1 MSCDSYV
8 RVQVNFTRIN
18 KMEVFNFYVYVRPF
32 DTLSLVRT
40 QGSYATV
47 KIHSKRSS
55 SAGMKIKTAGY
66 LLETLSF

>member
-1 MSCDSYV
+1 MSCDFYV

-18 KMEVFNFYVYVRPF
+18 KMEVFNFNVYVRPF

>member
-18 KMEVFNFYVYVRPF
+18 KMEMFNFYVYVRPF
-32 DTLSLVRT
+32 DTLSLVCT

>member
-40 QGSYATV
+40 QRSYATV

>member
-1 MSCDSYV
+1 MSCDFYV

-55 SAGMKIKTAGY
+55 SAGMKIKTAGC

>member
-1 MSCDSYV
+1 
-8 RVQVNFTRIN
+8 
-18 KMEVFNFYVYVRPF
+18 MEVFNFYVYVRPF
-32 DTLSLVRT
+32 DTLSLART

-66 LLETLSF
+66 LLETLKGTSTLTTE

>member
-40 QGSYATV
+40 QGSYTTV

>member
-1 MSCDSYV
+1 MSCDFYV

-40 QGSYATV
+40 QGSYSTV